1 MPLPDL
7 EGWAF
12 FAKVA
17 ENGSFVTAATE
28 LGVSSA
34 TVSKVIQRL
43 ERRVGERLIHRTSRR
58 FALTETGR
66 VLAVRA
72 AQILAEGEAVE
83 AEAQAASAAPH
94 GRVRLAAPMSFGLR
108 HLAPILPEF
117 LTTYPGISL
126 ELQLDDRIV
135 DLVAS
140 GVDLALRIADMP
152 DSSLVARRLCGV
164 SRWVVGHK
172 SYFER
177 RGVPLRPR
185 DLKDHDCLGYSYL
198 SSGETW
204 RFTGPDGVEETVVV
218 RGRLMASNADALQAA
233 LEAGLGVALQPDFLA
248 WQAVR
253 DGRLVTVMTDWAPN
267 PLSLSLVTTAGG
279 QKAQR
284 VAVLMAFLAKR
295 FGSGVAPWTIDQ
307 KNKFID

>member
-1 MPLPDL
+1 MRLPDL

-17 ENGSFVTAATE
+17 ETGSFVNAADE

-43 ERRVGERLIHRTSRR
+43 ERRVGERLIHRSSRR

-72 AQILAEGEAVE
+72 AQIVAEGEAVE
-83 AEAQAASAAPH
+83 AAAQAASAAPH

-108 HLAPILPEF
+108 HLAPILPAF
-117 LTTYPGISL
+117 LKIYPGISV

-135 DLVAS
+135 DLVAG

-152 DSSLVARRLCGV
+152 DSSLVARRLCAV
-164 SRWVVGHK
+164 ERWVVGHRD
-172 SYFER
+172 YFER
-177 RGVPLRPR
+177 RGVPLRPE
-185 DLKDHDCLGYSYL
+185 DLKHHDCLGYSNL

-204 RFTGPDGVEETVVV
+204 RFTGPDGIQEAVAV
-218 RGRLMASNADALQAA
+218 RGRLMANNGDALQAA

-248 WQAVR
+248 WEAVR
-253 DGRLVTVMTDWAPN
+253 DGKLTTVMHGWAPG

-279 QKAQR
+279 QRAQR
-284 VAVLMAFLAKR
+284 VAVLMAFLIKH
-295 FGSGVAPWTIDQ
+295 FGGASAPWKAD
-307 KNKFID
+307 FG